1 MSCIT
6 GIAHLAVTTRDMEK
20 SLDFYTRILGF
31 KKVFEIPN
39 PKDGSPWINY
49 LHIGGNQFIELF
61 YNGTKD
67 NPWSDPLRGFN
78 HICLE
83 VDDIHKVCDGI
94 KKAGYK
100 LDVEPNQG
108 SDYNYQAWLTDPDGI
123 RVELMQIDPK
133 SPHYK
138 VIAGAR

>member
-1 MSCIT
+1 MGRIT
-6 GIAHLAVTTRDMEK
+6 SIAHLAVTARDMEK

-49 LHIGGNQFIELF
+49 LHIDGNQFIELF

-67 NPWSDPLRGFN
+67 NPWEGTLRGFN

-83 VDDIHKVCDGI
+83 VDDIFKVCEDI
-94 KKAGYK
+94 KKAGYT

-108 SDYNYQAWLTDPDGI
+108 CDFNYQAWLKDPDGI

-133 SPHYK
+133 SPQYK
-138 VIAGAR
+138 VIHGDK

>member
-1 MSCIT
+1 MSHIT
-6 GIAHLAVTTRDMEK
+6 AIAHLAITTKDMEK
-20 SLDFYTRILGF
+20 SLDFYTRVLGF

-49 LHIGGNQFIELF
+49 IHIGGGQFVELF
-61 YNGTKD
+61 YGGAEE
-67 NPWSDPLRGFN
+67 NPAPTRRGFN

-83 VDDIHKVCDGI
+83 VDDIFKACDEI
-94 KKAGYK
+94 KAAGYK

-108 SDYNYQAWLTDPDGI
+108 VDYNYQAWLTDPDGI

-138 VIAGAR
+138 VISGNN